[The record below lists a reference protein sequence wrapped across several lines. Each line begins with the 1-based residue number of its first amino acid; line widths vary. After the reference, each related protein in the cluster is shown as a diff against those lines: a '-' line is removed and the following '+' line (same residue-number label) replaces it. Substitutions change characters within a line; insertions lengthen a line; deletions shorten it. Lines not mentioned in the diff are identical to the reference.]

1 MADETFVI
9 LVNTDDHE
17 IGIMEKME
25 AHRKALLHRAIS
37 VFVFNRK
44 GDWLLQRRAIDK
56 YHSQGLWT
64 NTCCSHP
71 FPGES
76 VKDAAKRRLL
86 EEMGMVCDLDE
97 LFTFTYME
105 KLDEGLTEH
114 EFDHVFFGTSD
125 MFPDVNAEEVMEWK
139 YISFIDLLED
149 ITLHPL
155 KYTIWFRLIFE
166 KVNHFITN
174 HLFE

>member
-44 GDWLLQRRAIDK
+44 GEWLLQRRAIDK

-86 EEMGMVCDLDE
+86 EEMGMVCVLDE
-97 LFTFTYME
+97 LFTFTYSE
-105 KLDEGLTEH
+105 KLDEGLTEY

-125 MFPDVNAEEVMEWK
+125 MSPDVNAEEVMEWK

-149 ITLHPL
+149 IKLHPL

-166 KVNHFITN
+166 KVNHLITN
-174 HLFE
+174 H